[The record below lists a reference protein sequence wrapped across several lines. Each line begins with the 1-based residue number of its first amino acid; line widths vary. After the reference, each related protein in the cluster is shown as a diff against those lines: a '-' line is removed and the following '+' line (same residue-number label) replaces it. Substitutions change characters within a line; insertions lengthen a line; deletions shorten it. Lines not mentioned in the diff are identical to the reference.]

1 MKKSIATLS
10 ILGILVSLYLAYL
23 KYNPTEL
30 DSSFC
35 NITEYLSCSTVNTSS
50 YSTFLGIPVAIIGAI
65 GFLLLFL
72 LSFEKIPHAQVAL
85 FYSSAIGLVFMLYL
99 FVAELFIIKAI
110 CIFCIVV
117 LLMIIAI
124 FVLTAKSAG
133 KESIAFLKSIRF
145 E

>member
-1 MKKSIATLS
+1 MKKAIGILS
-10 ILGILVSLYLAYL
+10 IIGIAISAYL
-23 KYNPTEL
+23 TYLHYVPEKLNA
-30 DSSFC
+30 SFC
-35 NITEYLSCSTVNTSS
+35 NISDYLSCSTVNTSS
-50 YSTFLGIPVAIIGAI
+50 YATFLGIPVAIIGML